1 MSLYKN
7 QQVILPLLSPWLFWR
22 TTLALNHQAHRCL
35 VENWDVMVFLTLHIR
50 RTKRFWP
57 ISRKISLFLTCCGG
71 IQMSQVQLLT
81 TSWMPCVPF
90 ALWLKG
96 LAKIKTVKIF
106 LGMHSLYM
114 PFQGFRSF
122 WLWSTLLVRHN
133 SQAAK
138 ISSIVSSGTQAKI
151 WSNWKLNW

>member
-1 MSLYKN
+1 
-7 QQVILPLLSPWLFWR
+7 
-22 TTLALNHQAHRCL
+22 
-35 VENWDVMVFLTLHIR
+35 
-50 RTKRFWP
+50 
-57 ISRKISLFLTCCGG
+57 
-71 IQMSQVQLLT
+71 MSQVQLLT
-81 TSWMPCVPF
+81 TSWMPYVSF

-151 WSNWKLNW
+151 